1 MSWLSNSGV
10 LKKGGLNYWP
20 PFCACFHLFF
30 SSPSSLSL
38 LSPLLLFTSFFH
50 LHFLHS
56 QTISSLENHFPRLLN
71 LLSFISLNITSDL
84 CVLDQLRN
92 KPICLKPI
100 SKLPFFALSWH
111 LPRGHLFLLSMGWNI
126 IHPLNGMRKKGS
138 FKTLKPMLHTP
149 KRTSRWAHF
158 CFFVGKFVDF
168 MFCWELDGRT
178 LSFCCCLFL
187 LEFWTLYDLV
197 GNHCVIMWFSLFWA
211 IFELL
216 KCLVWNLDNVDD
228 LWNLAMY
235 VTCGIVEWILT
246 WILWVLKSWKFD
258 V

>member
-1 MSWLSNSGV
+1 MLVSI
-10 LKKGGLNYWP
+10 
-20 PFCACFHLFF
+20 CFF

-50 LHFLHS
+50 LHFPHS

-92 KPICLKPI
+92 KPLFLKPI

-111 LPRGHLFLLSMGWNI
+111 LLRGHLFLLSMGRNI
-126 IHPLNGMRKKGS
+126 IHPLNGMRTKGS

-158 CFFVGKFVDF
+158 CFFVFGKFVDF
-168 MFCWELDGRT
+168 MFCWELDGGT
-178 LSFCCCLFL
+178 LSLCCCFFL

-197 GNHCVIMWFSLFWA
+197 GNPCVIMLCSLFWG
-211 IFELL
+211 IFELMSY
-216 KCLVWNLDNVDD
+216 LVSWNLDNVEDSRSFA
-228 LWNLAMY
+228 LY
-235 VTCGIVEWILT
+235 VACGIVGWILT
-246 WILWVLKSWKFD
+246 WMLWILETWKFD